1 MGISPYDPLYRSGFD
16 SYPEDYD
23 EKGNLTANGR
33 AAREYTDRYHE
44 ETNPI
49 RRAEA
54 YARTLESDKKCVAP
68 DRIIP
73 AAPSAPAPVLTATPR
88 PQSAKG
94 NYMTPEF
101 RTYDFKKPLGG
112 KDSGEVIHLRE
123 DTVAVD
129 LGETIVKVSKAKFWD
144 HVRGEVEPLVLGKE
158 YVLNALLGG
167 TAFWTPIWEGPS
179 WEGPEI
185 VIQNRDKNL
194 KRILLEEFWEYAG
207 FEVKKTRGEPFNQMD
222 FRHFLFGEKLE
233 GFYTFKSSK
242 TYLETEAPD
251 QISLYYA
258 RDNTAIKVGL
268 NRFTQAILTNTRLPV
283 PSDEVL
289 DLWVEYY
296 LETPCGYPDRRRDLA
311 TNLYKKGSE
320 AVVFGAGFVIAQS
333 HYPAFVARL
342 GQQKA
347 KSLEKTLPYDSSDDR
362 YSGPA
367 YDSNHYESP
376 GQNPGSNGSH
386 GIPGDM
392 TR

>member
-1 MGISPYDPLYRSGFD
+1 MGLSPYDPLYRSGFD

-23 EKGNLTANGR
+23 ENGNLTANGR

-54 YARTLESDKKCVAP
+54 YARTLESEKKCAAP
-68 DRIIP
+68 DIP

-88 PQSAKG
+88 PQPATQG
-94 NYMTPEF
+94 DYMNPEL
-101 RTYDFKKPLGG
+101 RTYNFQKPLGG

-129 LGETIVKVSKAKFWD
+129 LGETIVKLSKAEFWD
-144 HVRGEVEPLVLGKE
+144 HVRGEVKPLVLGKE
-158 YVLNALLGG
+158 YVLNALLGE

-185 VIQNRDKNL
+185 VIQDRNKNL
-194 KRILLEEFWEYAG
+194 KRILLEEFWEYAR
-207 FEVKKTRGEPFNQMD
+207 FVPSKKDVVYMPWRCRT
-222 FRHFLFGEKLE
+222 FLFAEKMGGSYVQYWADEHAYLPKAPAQVLISPYWV
-233 GFYTFKSSK
+233 GMGRFKRAFQS
-242 TYLETEAPD
+242 
-251 QISLYYA
+251 
-258 RDNTAIKVGL
+258 
-268 NRFTQAILTNTRLPV
+268 NTRLPV

-289 DLWVEYY
+289 DIWLDRY
-296 LETPCGYPDRRRDLA
+296 LNTATTKKDLPA
-311 TNLYKKGSE
+311 LRFGGDAD
-320 AVVFGAGFVIAQS
+320 AVVFGAKTEFVIARA
-333 HYPAFVARL
+333 HYPAFAARL
-342 GQQKA
+342 EQRKKA
-347 KSLEKTLPYDSSDDR
+347 ESLERTPPLYDSRPLERYSSDD
-362 YSGPA
+362 YSSGPA

-376 GQNPGSNGSH
+376 GQNPGSTGNH